1 MKKLWKLLGLSVLL
15 LLTVACIAACGKWED
30 TYAALDKEGHSVSVR
45 FDVGAGVLAG
55 TNDVY
60 VVDVF
65 SLDDMKTDGNG
76 NKYAYLLSPDDK
88 TRGQGAFEVSNNGY
102 FLAGWYQE
110 RSPRVN
116 EQGEALDEYGQLCS
130 ESGKEQ
136 GYTYSKMWDFSKP
149 MTVDPK
155 GDYSAGENYMTLY
168 AAWIPY
174 FEFEFYAV
182 DTSGAPVKIGDA
194 VSSIEL
200 ELPQWDETTG
210 DLNMKRFPEREGMTF
225 ENAYLDAALT
235 QPAPQKITGNW
246 DPETGTFTKT
256 ETIKLYTTWTD
267 GEWFR
272 IYNAQQ
278 FKNRSRLN
286 GNYILYADLDFSNVV
301 WSTTLT
307 QGEFTGKIIG
317 NGHTISGIKVTQAD
331 RADKELTYFGG
342 IFGSISEAAEF
353 RDVTFKDITYEILA
367 GSRAQGVSFGLLA
380 GTVSEGAVFENVAV
394 SGSLVLNTLNLPTN
408 YSIGLIFGQGDA
420 SGIDNANVTVT
431 TGENAANAT
440 VEPDYESGEV
450 TVTVGA

>member
-1 MKKLWKLLGLSVLL
+1 MKKLWKLSFLFVLL
-15 LLTVACIAACGKWED
+15 LLTVACITACGKWED
-30 TYAALDKEGHSVSVR
+30 TYAALDEEGHSVSVR
-45 FDVGAGVLAG
+45 FDVGSGVLAG

-65 SLDDMKTDGNG
+65 SLDDMKTDSSG
-76 NKYAYLLSPDDK
+76 NKYAYLLTPDDAM
-88 TRGQGAFEVSNNGY
+88 RGDGARYSVSNDGY

-110 RSPRVN
+110 RTPRVN
-116 EQGEALDEYGQLCS
+116 AQGEALDEYGQLCS

-136 GYTYSKMWDFSKP
+136 GYTYAKKWDFSKP

-182 DTSGAPVKIGDA
+182 DANGASQQIGEA

-200 ELPQWDETTG
+200 ELPEWDMTTG
-210 DLNMKRFPEREGMTF
+210 DIDMKKFPVRDGMTF
-225 ENAYLDAALT
+225 DKVYLDAALT
-235 QPAPQKITGNW
+235 QPAPEKITGNW

-256 ETIKLYTTWTD
+256 ETIKLYTTWTE

-301 WSTTLT
+301 WSTTLA

-317 NGHTISGIKVTQAD
+317 NGHTISAVKVIQAD
-331 RADKELTYFGG
+331 GAARFGG
-342 IFGSISEAAEF
+342 LFGRISDTAEI
-353 RDVTFKDITYEILA
+353 RDVNFADITYEIFA
-367 GSRAQGVSFGLLA
+367 GSRTNGVSFGLLA
-380 GTVSEGAVFENVAV
+380 GIAAEGAVLENVTV
-394 SGSLVLNTLNLPTN
+394 SGNLVLNTGNLPNDYT
-408 YSIGLIFGQGDA
+408 IGLIFGQGDA
-420 SGIDNANVTVT
+420 SAIDNANVTVS
-431 TGENAANAT
+431 TGENAANMKA
-440 VEPDYESGEV
+440 EPDYESGEV
-450 TVTVGA
+450 TVTPGV

>member
-1 MKKLWKLLGLSVLL
+1 MKKLWKLLCLFSVL

-30 TYAALDKEGHSVSVR
+30 TYAALDKEGRSVSVR
-45 FDVGAGVLAG
+45 FDVGEGVFAN

-60 VVDVF
+60 IVDVF
-65 SLDDMKTDGNG
+65 SLDDMKTDSSG
-76 NKYAYLLSPDDK
+76 NKYAYLLSPDDS
-88 TRGQGAFEVSNNGY
+88 TRGQGAFEVSNTGY

-110 RSPRVN
+110 RAPRVN
-116 EQGEALDEYGQLCS
+116 EKGEALDEYGQLCS

-136 GYTYSKMWDFSKP
+136 GYTYAKRWDFSQP

-155 GDYSAGENYMTLY
+155 GEYSAGENYLTLY

-182 DTSGAPVKIGDA
+182 DADGASVKLGDA

-200 ELPQWDETTG
+200 ALPEWDETTG
-210 DLNMKRFPEREGMTF
+210 DLNMKKFPEREGMTF
-225 ENAYLDAALT
+225 EAAYLDAAMT
-235 QPAPQKITGNW
+235 QPAPEKITGNW
-246 DPETGTFTKT
+246 DLETGTFTKT
-256 ETIKLYTTWTD
+256 ETIKLYTTWID
-267 GEWFR
+267 GKWFR
-272 IYNAQQ
+272 IYNAEQ

-286 GNYILYADLDFSNVV
+286 GNYILCADLDFTNVV
-301 WSTTLT
+301 WSSTLA

-317 NGHTISGIKVTQAD
+317 NNHTISGIKVTQVD

-342 IFGSISEAAEF
+342 IFGSISATAEI
-353 RDVTFKDITYEILA
+353 RDVTFKDVTYEILA

-380 GTVSEGAVFENVAV
+380 GTVSNGAVFENLSV
-394 SGSLVLNTLNLPTN
+394 SGQLVLNTLNLPAN
-408 YSIGLIFGQGDA
+408 YSLGLIFGQGDA

-440 VEPDYESGEV
+440 VEPDYENGEV
-450 TVTVGA
+450 SVTIGA